1 MYLDW
6 HKNIKKMSQEEKGLL
21 VDLMYASY
29 NREELPTIPEKFLV
43 LDIFW
48 DTIDSII
55 KRNLRDYD
63 NKLDRQ
69 SDSPTDSPKTVNRQT
84 TDNKPTTDTDTDT
97 GTGTVTDP
105 VTETGTVDIQV
116 SNLNNEYI
124 EGLTFEEYM
133 EVEDEVFRDLN
144 NENTS
149 VQKEEVDRVQL
160 WDKIINE

>member
-21 VDLMYASY
+21 VDLMYAAY

-55 KRNLRDYD
+55 RRNLRDYD
-63 NKLDRQ
+63 SKLDKQ
-69 SDSPTDSPKTVNRQT
+69 SDSPTDSLKTVRRQT

-97 GTGTVTDP
+97 AKETAKVTVKEKEKAIATLKRLDRMEEFNR
-105 VTETGTVDIQV
+105 V
-116 SNLNNEYI
+116 
-124 EGLTFEEYM
+124 FE
-133 EVEDEVFRDLN
+133 
-144 NENTS
+144 
-149 VQKEEVDRVQL
+149 
-160 WDKIINE
+160 

>member
-55 KRNLRDYD
+55 TRNLRDYD
-63 NKLDRQ
+63 NKLDKQ
-69 SDSPTDSPKTVNRQT
+69 SDSPTDSPKTVSRQS
-84 TDNKPTTDTDTDT
+84 TDNKPTTDTDTAT
-97 GTGTVTDP
+97 VTGTVTAKA
-105 VTETGTVDIQV
+105 TEPDKATEPGTVDIQV
-116 SNLNNEYI
+116 NNLS
-124 EGLTFEEYM
+124 T
-133 EVEDEVFRDLN
+133 VERFDLLMA
-144 NENTS
+144 E
-149 VQKEEVDRVQL
+149 
-160 WDKIINE
+160 